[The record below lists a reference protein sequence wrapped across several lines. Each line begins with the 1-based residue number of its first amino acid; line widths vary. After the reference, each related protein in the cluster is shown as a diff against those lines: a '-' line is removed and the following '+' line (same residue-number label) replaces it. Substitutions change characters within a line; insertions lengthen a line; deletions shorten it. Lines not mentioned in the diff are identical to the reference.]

1 MPYRSSNQHPRDEH
15 RTSRFHP
22 PSFLCAHYLYIYC
35 LYAMKEPIAIF
46 PETESRGVGTLVKEN
61 PNKGRD
67 LDLAVGVRK
76 N

>member
-1 MPYRSSNQHPRDEH
+1 
-15 RTSRFHP
+15 
-22 PSFLCAHYLYIYC
+22 
-35 LYAMKEPIAIF
+35 MKEPIAIF